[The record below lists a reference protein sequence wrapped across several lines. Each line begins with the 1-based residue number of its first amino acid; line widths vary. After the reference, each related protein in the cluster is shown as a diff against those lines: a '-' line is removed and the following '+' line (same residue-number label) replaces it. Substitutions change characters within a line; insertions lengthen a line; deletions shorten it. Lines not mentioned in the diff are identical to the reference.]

1 MNLKTISVLALSA
14 AALAACAQSPDA
26 IAPVS
31 MGNAFDGVSCATAQS
46 MLTTTNQQLAVL
58 SAQQQSAVTGDT
70 LGVFLIGVPVSSL
83 SGGDKAGLIA
93 AEKGK
98 KLALE
103 NRLMSCR

>member
-1 MNLKTISVLALSA
+1 MKTALTLTA
-14 AALAACAQSPDA
+14 ALALAACAQSPDA

-31 MGNAFDGVSCATAQS
+31 MNNAFDGVSCQTARS
-46 MLTTTNQQLAVL
+46 MLVSTQQQLAVL
-58 SAQQQSAVTGDT
+58 SAQQQSAVTGDA

-98 KLALE
+98 ELALQT
-103 NRLMSCR
+103 RLAGC